1 MTLKQTLEKHQ
12 ALADYHADIAKE
24 LEEMM
29 PKEAV
34 VIHSSPEPDICESCQ

>member
-12 ALADYHADIAKE
+12 ALADYHTDMVKE

-29 PKEAV
+29 PKEQITV
-34 VIHSSPEPDICESCQ
+34 HRSPEPEICESCQ